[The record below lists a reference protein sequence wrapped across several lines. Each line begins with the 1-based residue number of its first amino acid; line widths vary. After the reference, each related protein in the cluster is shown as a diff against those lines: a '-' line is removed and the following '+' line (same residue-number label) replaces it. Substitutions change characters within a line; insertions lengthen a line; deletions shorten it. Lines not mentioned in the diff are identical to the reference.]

1 MVRHTHRRRQSRGR
15 RRNTRRS
22 RRTQRGGFSFSS
34 FLGFG
39 SKDVAELQKDLMEEQ
54 DPIKK
59 AEIQEKISIEQAK
72 QIKDRTVKQIKERGA
87 NGPALSSTNVDNNM
101 TRNSAG
107 QFQSSAANGMG
118 MGAAASSNM
127 FRGGRRKSRRYRR
140 K

>member
-22 RRTQRGGFSFSS
+22 RRTQRGGFSFSFS
-34 FLGFG
+34 SLFG
-39 SKDVAELQKDLMEEQ
+39 SGNLAELQQELAAEQ
-54 DPIKK
+54 NPIKK
-59 AEIQEKISIEQAK
+59 AEIQEKISIKQAEE
-72 QIKDRTVKQIKERGA
+72 IKKRTVEEIERRGA

>member
-1 MVRHTHRRRQSRGR
+1 MVRQTHRRRQSRGR

-22 RRTQRGGFSFSS
+22 RRTQRGGGMFS

-39 SKDVAELQKDLMEEQ
+39 SSDLDELRNKANTET

-59 AEIQEKISIEQAK
+59 AEIQKDITCAEAEEKLEQ
-72 QIKDRTVKQIKERGA
+72 VKKTIKEKGSTGA
-87 NGPALSSTNVDNNM
+87 ATGGVDSPSQLSSTG
-101 TRNSAG
+101 TS
-107 QFQSSAANGMG
+107 NGMG
-118 MGAAASSNM
+118 TSNSNM